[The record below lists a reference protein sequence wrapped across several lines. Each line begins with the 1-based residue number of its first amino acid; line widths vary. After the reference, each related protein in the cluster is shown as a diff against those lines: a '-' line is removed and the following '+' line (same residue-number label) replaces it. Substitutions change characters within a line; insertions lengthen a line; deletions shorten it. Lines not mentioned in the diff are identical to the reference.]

1 MLAVGV
7 VTSASAFSLWG
18 PAETWQTQDLDYG
31 IRYLP
36 FIPITD
42 ATIFDVLGRGDLGGA
57 DYVELGGTKD
67 LGDGARQDTPVITY
81 AFDSTFLNFFGT
93 QGVAAVN
100 SAFAIFNALP
110 KASTANLAKFLTQ
123 GNEQIN
129 YTAQALRMLDIKST
143 VMWIIAEHLG
153 LIGETHTYDLRERT
167 PELSTQNAGSC
178 GFDYTVLQ
186 RNYDPV
192 TYDVSDYVNGT
203 LLTYQIG
210 DLCPGL
216 AVGDAMEQSLNPGL
230 PPFSAVATKEGLQV
244 GGYYLGITRD
254 DMGGLK
260 YLYRHNRYVN
270 EGLDTNALVSMSLTS
285 AWAPVGTNEIIGSSG
300 IANFAGL
307 LGGVEKVTFVQTPYQ
322 SLYTT
327 NYTPRTYK
335 YAINAVIN
343 GALRT
348 VNVARTVSAPDIIF
362 TAGDLVEPGPD
373 NFEIA
378 VERNNPSGNFI
389 TSGQATSPGG
399 LVDPN
404 VITPVVLSPGLIIV
418 LNDDGPIYY
427 NTSFIGG
434 SGFLDQGN
442 SIEQG
447 FIWGS
452 FNGTTNAPIAF
463 PNGTSI
469 EGLEAQVLNS
479 GLTTTLSSPYSP
491 VGIITN
497 GTSTTGSATQ

>member
-1 MLAVGV
+1 
-7 VTSASAFSLWG
+7 
-18 PAETWQTQDLDYG
+18 LDYG

-42 ATIFDVLGRGDLGGA
+42 ATIFDVLGPGDLAGA
-57 DYVELGGTKD
+57 DYIELGGTKD
-67 LGDGARQDTPVITY
+67 LGDGARQNTPVITY

-93 QGVAAVN
+93 QGEAAVN

-110 KASTANLAKFLTQ
+110 TASAANLTKFLTQ
-123 GNEQIN
+123 GNQQIN

-143 VMWIIAEHLG
+143 VMWIIIEHLG
-153 LIGETHTYDLRERT
+153 LIGETHTYDLRFRT
-167 PELSTQNAGSC
+167 PQTVSGAGSC
-178 GFDYTVLQ
+178 DFDYTVLQ

-210 DLCPGL
+210 DLCPAV
-216 AVGDAMEQSLNPGL
+216 AVGDAMEQSVNPGL

-260 YLYRHNRYVN
+260 YLYRPNRYVN
-270 EGLDTNALVSMSLTS
+270 EGVDTNVVASLTS
-285 AWAPVGTNEIIGSSG
+285 SSSWDPIGTNGVVTGGG

-307 LGGVEKVTFVQTPYQ
+307 LGGVGKVTFVQTPYQ
-322 SLYTT
+322 SLYST

-335 YAINAVIN
+335 YAMTMLVN

-348 VNVARTVSAPDIIF
+348 VNATRTVTGPDIVF
-362 TAGDLVEPGPD
+362 TAGDLAEPGPD
-373 NFEIA
+373 NYEIA
-378 VERNNPSGNFI
+378 VQRNNPNGNFI
-389 TSGQATSPGG
+389 TYGQANSPGV

-404 VITPVVLSPGLIIV
+404 VITPAALSPELIIV
-418 LNDDGPIYY
+418 LNDDGPIYFNSGY
-427 NTSFIGG
+427 AGG
-434 SGFLDQGN
+434 GAGFLDQDN
-442 SIEQG
+442 AIDQG

-469 EGLEAQVLNS
+469 AGLEAQVLNS

-491 VGIITN
+491 VEIITN
-497 GTSTTGSATQ
+497 GTSSTGSATQ